1 MSERLPD
8 RVIVSRGRS
17 ANRAIP
23 NAGSLVSPRR
33 SVGGMIDLVK
43 VGAGL
48 TLIGFF
54 AVGSVAVVLGLA
66 SLPTTP
72 DQATAYAAR
81 AKNGLVVQGLG
92 WILAGVGLSMAL
104 FGSAKSDTAVD
115 TKLEIL
121 LERVPR
127 PSEVSLL
134 WSRAKTA
141 WVLTSPGVPAM
152 SSWFVL
158 EGS

>member
-1 MSERLPD
+1 
-8 RVIVSRGRS
+8 
-17 ANRAIP
+17 
-23 NAGSLVSPRR
+23 
-33 SVGGMIDLVK
+33 MIDLVK

-127 PSEVSLL
+127 PSEVSEGE
-134 WSRAKTA
+134 KK
-141 WVLTSPGVPAM
+141 
-152 SSWFVL
+152 FVKCPKCGRDVSKDATICPYCGRGL
-158 EGS
+158 RRHGF

>member
-1 MSERLPD
+1 
-8 RVIVSRGRS
+8 
-17 ANRAIP
+17 
-23 NAGSLVSPRR
+23 
-33 SVGGMIDLVK
+33 MIDLVK
-43 VGAGL
+43 VGAVL

-81 AKNGLVVQGLG
+81 AKNGSVVQGLG

-104 FGSAKSDTAVD
+104 FGSANSDTAVD

-127 PSEVSLL
+127 PSEVSE
-134 WSRAKTA
+134 WEKK
-141 WVLTSPGVPAM
+141 
-152 SSWFVL
+152 FVKCKCGRDVSEDATICPYCGRGL
-158 EGS
+158 RRHGF